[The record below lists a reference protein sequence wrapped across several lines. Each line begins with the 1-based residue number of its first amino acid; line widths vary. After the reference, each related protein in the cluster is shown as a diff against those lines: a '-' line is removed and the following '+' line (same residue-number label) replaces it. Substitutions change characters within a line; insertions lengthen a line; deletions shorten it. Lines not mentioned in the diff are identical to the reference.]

1 MKGLEFGLDYS
12 LYMDLY
18 ALTNVVLLISLFTFK
33 IFYIFYAI
41 PLYIVYLA
49 GGKVWQFA
57 NKDYSKE

>member
-41 PLYIVYLA
+41 PLYIVYLG

-57 NKDYSKE
+57 NKDYAKE